1 MLASLLPG
9 FRDLRV
15 PLATGFLWL
24 VVVWLATY
32 PVIPTLDEASG
43 LAEEVYRI
51 LGALGPAALVA
62 VLSFV
67 AYIIGVLLVRPGTA
81 IVQFLLRVVPT
92 SGRRLSMASS
102 IESRQLARKVAL
114 NMVRAGVSLPPE
126 LSEMQ
131 PYVER
136 RGMREESDLSENEL
150 VSRIAAT
157 LTTQMYMEI
166 SLVATRLLADS
177 RDLFDRYDRA
187 EAEAAFRFGV
197 ALPLVAISALL
208 PWRLDLDGWGFA
220 VIIAVGFLVAGALIL
235 EGTRKQIESNDA
247 IFQAVFSDKA
257 DFPSI
262 EAARTDIA
270 QALALEQQ
278 RAEERTALKM
288 ESRNSEQRAE
298 EEAGLVTI
306 ALKGGRGQNSV
317 PNLEMVSL
325 HVEITNDS
333 DRPVV
338 IEKFALDPPLKAIR
352 YPQFHFRLA
361 ANDEH
366 KATLEVEPIPIDAG
380 ELSGNPISEF
390 TAEVVYKLGDRRWTR
405 NSAENSRPVL
415 LG

>member
-32 PVIPTLDEASG
+32 PVIPTLDEAEG
-43 LAEEVYRI
+43 LTKEVYRI

-62 VLSFV
+62 TLSFI
-67 AYIIGVLLVRPGTA
+67 AYIVGILLVRPGSA
-81 IVQFLLRVVPT
+81 IAQFLIRVVPA
-92 SGRRLSMASS
+92 SGRRLSMASR
-102 IESRQLARKVAL
+102 IESRQLALKVAS
-114 NMVRAGVSLPPE
+114 NMVRAGVSLPRE
-126 LSEMQ
+126 LDEMQ

-136 RGMREESDLSENEL
+136 RGMSDDSDLSEDEL

-157 LTTQMYMEI
+157 LTGQMYREI

-208 PWRLDLDGWGFA
+208 PWRLELDGWGFA
-220 VIIAVGFLVAGALIL
+220 GFVTVGLLVAGGLLL

-247 IFQAVFSDKA
+247 IFQAVFSNKA

-262 EAARTDIA
+262 EAARTDVA
-270 QALALEQQ
+270 QALALEKQ
-278 RAEERTALKM
+278 RAEERDALKV

-298 EEAGLVTI
+298 AEASSVTI
-306 ALKGGRGQNSV
+306 ALRGGAGQGSA
-317 PNLEMVSL
+317 PNFEMTSL
-325 HVEITNDS
+325 YVDITNDS

-338 IEKFALDPPLKAIR
+338 IERFALNPPLKAKR
-352 YPQFHFRLA
+352 YPQFHFRLQG
-361 ANDEH
+361 NDVHTES
-366 KATLEVEPIPIDAG
+366 LEVEHIAIDPG
-380 ELSGNPISEF
+380 VLSGKPISQF
-390 TAEVVYKLGDRRWTR
+390 TADVVYKLDGRKWTR
-405 NSAENSRPVL
+405 SSAENSRPEL
-415 LG
+415 LR